1 MNDSLNM
8 VLIFVAGLAL
18 GTVFFGGLWLTVRK
32 AVVSK
37 KPAML
42 IFGSFVFRMVF
53 VLIGFYLTGAG
64 NWQRLLAVLTGFIMA
79 RLLVICFTKATPRIA
94 EKEAVHET

>member
-1 MNDSLNM
+1 M
-8 VLIFVAGLAL
+8 VLIFIAGLAL

-42 IFGSFVFRMVF
+42 IFGSFVF
-53 VLIGFYLTGAG
+53 
-64 NWQRLLAVLTGFIMA
+64 
-79 RLLVICFTKATPRIA
+79 IA
-94 EKEAVHET
+94 